1 MVPEVLG
8 VTAVAKLID
17 IIDRVWPP
25 QPWAE
30 GDNLP
35 WDEPGFSRRMLHE
48 HLSQEHDA
56 ASRRFAIIDDHVAW
70 IHGRILGG
78 KPARVL
84 DLGCGPGLY
93 AHRLAK
99 LGHTCTGIDFSPAS
113 INYAQLTARAEGL
126 NCAFA
131 LGDIRTA
138 EFGSGYDL
146 VMFLYGEFN
155 VFQPAQA
162 RELLRRAYDALNYG
176 GRLLLEV
183 SSFEGIRAD
192 LAQAHS
198 WYGTRS
204 GLFSDQPHLV
214 LSDVHWDD
222 ATATKTVRYFVVDAA
237 TAEVKKC
244 AVTYQA
250 YTDDQYRA
258 MLGGAGFAGI
268 QRLDGLGNYIQPG
281 LFGLLAIKPEWAAS
295 LQ

>member
-1 MVPEVLG
+1 M
-8 VTAVAKLID
+8 AKLMD
-17 IIDRVWPP
+17 IIDRAWPP

-70 IHGRILGG
+70 IHARVLGG

-99 LGHTCTGIDFSPAS
+99 LGHTCAGIDFSPAS

-126 NCAFA
+126 NCTFT
-131 LGDIRTA
+131 LGDIRAT
-138 EFGSGYDL
+138 EFGAGYDL

-183 SSFEGIRAD
+183 SSIDGLRAE
-192 LAQAHS
+192 LAQPHS
-198 WYGTRS
+198 WYGSRS
-204 GLFSDQPHLV
+204 GLFSDRPHLV
-214 LSDVHWDD
+214 LSDAYWDD
-222 ATATKTVRYFVVDAA
+222 GTATKTVRYFVVDAA
-237 TAEVKKC
+237 TGEVEKH
-244 AVTYQA
+244 AATYQA

-258 MLGGAGFAGI
+258 MLSAAGFVGI
-268 QRLDGLGNYIQPG
+268 QRLDGLGNYIQAG
-281 LFGLLAIKPEWAAS
+281 LFGLLATKPEWAAS